1 MAYEMLLREGKINKM
16 TLPHRI
22 ITGPMER
29 GMANRDGSMN
39 QRYID
44 YLTERAKGGAALIQ
58 VESTYVDPIG
68 MGHWY
73 QVGCHSDHVIP
84 GLKRL
89 ADSVHAHGAKCALE
103 IYLGGR
109 ETPSYMSM
117 TQPIAPSVVKCEVL
131 EAVPTP
137 REMTQKDIN
146 KAIDQFANAA
156 RRIAEAGMDMV
167 HLHGAH
173 GYLLCQYLSP
183 YSNRRS
189 DKYGGSRENR
199 ARFGLE
205 ILQAVRKVV
214 GDDFPIG
221 YRLTAEEYIDD
232 GLMIEDTVDF
242 CKRLADNG
250 IDLIDVS
257 GGIYESFHL
266 IIQGAEAPK
275 GAFVQNA
282 ATIKIA
288 VGDKVPVSV
297 AQKLNDPDYA
307 NNVMEREGI
316 DFISLTRAFHADPH
330 YARKIK
336 ENRPKDV
343 LPCIACHHCTN
354 LLEVNEIAA
363 CAANPHSTNERSRK
377 IHKIKKARKVMVVG
391 GGPAGMHA
399 ARILARQGNKVS
411 LFERGGELG
420 GQMRYSSRVADDY
433 GYLVTYLTH
442 MMDKLNVDVRLNTSV
457 DLKAV
462 DEFAP
467 DAVVIATGARGG
479 INFWPVAGNPKV
491 FDLFSALDRPDDD
504 WEDKVV
510 ITTGESHECFLALY
524 IAGRGAEVYIAEAK
538 HEFSEDKMSPGKELL
553 MMSLNNLPTV
563 HLLAETTVEE
573 IGEGY
578 VIFQKHGEHRR
589 EEGIGSVV
597 IGGRVS
603 NNELYDELQA
613 LNPELE
619 VYNVGDSVMP
629 REVINASHEA
639 AQAAEMIALRAS

>member
-1 MAYEMLLREGKINKM
+1 MAYEMLLREGKINGM

-29 GMANRDGSMN
+29 GLANRDGSIN

-44 YLTERAKGGAALIQ
+44 YLIERAKGGAALIQ

-73 QVGCHSDHVIP
+73 QVGCHGDHVIE

-89 ADSVHAHGAKCALE
+89 ADAVHAHGAKCALE

-117 TQPIAPSVVKCEVL
+117 SQPIAPSVVKCEVL
-131 EAVPTP
+131 EAIPTP

-146 KAIDQFANAA
+146 HAIGLFADAA
-156 RRIAEAGMDMV
+156 RRIVEAGMDMV

-173 GYLLCQYLSP
+173 GYLLSQFLSP

-189 DKYGGSRENR
+189 DQYGGSRENR

-205 ILQAVRKVV
+205 ILKEVRKTV

-232 GLMIEDTVDF
+232 GLMIEDAVDF
-242 CKRLADNG
+242 SKRLVDNG

-282 ATIKIA
+282 ATIKKA
-288 VGDKVPVSV
+288 VGDSVPVSV
-297 AQKLNDPDYA
+297 AQKLSDPEFA
-307 NNVMEREGI
+307 NEVMEREGI

-330 YARKIK
+330 YVRKIK
-336 ENRPKDV
+336 EDRAEDV
-343 LPCIACHHCTN
+343 LPCIACHHCTS
-354 LLEVNEIAA
+354 LLELNEVTS
-363 CAANPHSTNERSRK
+363 CAVNPHSTNERSRK
-377 IHKIKKARKVMVVG
+377 IHPVKKGRKVMVVG

-399 ARILARQGNKVS
+399 ARILARQGQQVS
-411 LFERGGELG
+411 LFEQSSELG

-442 MMDKLNVDVRLNTSV
+442 MMDKLNVDVHLNTTV
-457 DLKAV
+457 DRKTVEA
-462 DEFAP
+462 FAP
-467 DAVVIATGARGG
+467 DAAVIATGARGG
-479 INFWPVAGNPKV
+479 INFWTMVGNPNV

-510 ITTGESHECFLALY
+510 ITTGESHECFAALY
-524 IAGRGAEVYIAEAK
+524 IAGRGAEVYVAEAK

-553 MMSLNNLPTV
+553 LMSLQNLPTV

-578 VIFQKHGEHRR
+578 VVFQKHGEHRR
-589 EEGIGSVV
+589 EEGVGSVV

-613 LNPELE
+613 ADPDLE

-629 REVINASHEA
+629 REVFDASHDAAEA
-639 AQAAEMIALRAS
+639 AQLIGLRTS